1 MSFVSILGLHF
12 SSRGCLMVCTL
23 RCELERLDSLHFE
36 CYDGVE
42 FEAIGEGGSKHGG
55 QTRIVLKV
63 AHTSPT
69 FQCLTDTA
77 CLAQKMKLNCNQA
90 IKMDS
95 INPAGVVNIPERVW
109 W

>member
-1 MSFVSILGLHF
+1 MSDPWTNEAALKSRYYHDQPLGDYFCAVVL
-12 SSRGCLMVCTL
+12 L
-23 RCELERLDSLHFE
+23 SL
-36 CYDGVE
+36 
-42 FEAIGEGGSKHGG
+42 
-55 QTRIVLKV
+55 VL
-63 AHTSPT
+63 
-69 FQCLTDTA
+69 DTA